1 MVHTEERIGVV
12 LGSTVIDLNSAYA
25 SLLKVKGEISPG
37 KLADAIIPSSMIDF
51 LSNGER
57 GLKAAEEAVEFFNGE
72 PDPRGIYGEKIGL
85 TLDEVRLMPPVP
97 RPGKL
102 YCVAVN
108 YFDHATESI
117 KDPEKRLNEIQR
129 IKKLSL
135 TEPVIFQKPPA
146 LIVGPRDAIIKPKVS
161 DKLDYECELAVIIGK
176 AGKYI
181 QKENAYEHIAG
192 YSVLIDVSFRDQG
205 FPDDVDFRMFK
216 TNVNWTKGKGM
227 DNAAPL
233 GPWIV
238 TRDEILDPYEPPLK
252 IITRVND
259 ELRQNGDLSTMIIKI
274 PRLIEYLSNGT
285 TLEPGDII
293 ATGTVAGVARSWP
306 DGFLKV
312 GDDVEC
318 EIPHVGSLKL
328 KVIEDPI

>member
-108 YFDHATESI
+108 YYDHATESI

-146 LIVGPRDAIIKPKVS
+146 LIVGPNDAIIKPKVS